1 MSDTQSYIPES
12 IITAIQIPK
21 IPLPS
26 LQKPP
31 HISLADMIPYIIR
44 PNKYFRKDY
53 ILPDYRSRPMG
64 PIWSIKSDTWEEPE
78 ISVPNYPSPFV
89 RPICRSSRI
98 LWTNPKYQ
106 YRIIGISISSTTIFY
121 RITEIFL
128 WDRSGRTIRIL
139 WTNPKSQYRIIGPFR
154 LTITTIEYNCKIVSI
169 CNSNRARN
177 KCS

>member
-89 RPICRSSRI
+89 RPIWSVKSDTLDEPEISVPNYRNKYFLNDYI
-98 LWTNPKYQ
+98 LPD
-106 YRIIGISISSTTIFY
+106 YRNLPVGPIWSDNSDTLDEPEISVPNY
-121 RITEIFL
+121 
-128 WDRSGRTIRIL
+128 RTISL
-139 WTNPKSQYRIIGPFR
+139 DDY
-154 LTITTIEYNCKIVSI
+154 YD
-169 CNSNRARN
+169 
-177 KCS
+177 